1 MEGLNVI
8 WNVRGAL
15 EVNRGTVRN
24 QAWYQGWLALN
35 SVRYV
40 RPGFPW

>member
-15 EVNRGTVRN
+15 EVNRDG
-24 QAWYQGWLALN
+24 QKS
-35 SVRYV
+35 SVV
-40 RPGFPW
+40 SGVVGVE